1 LGSFAPNGFL
11 LASIPPHGN
20 TFLSACSQTSSST
33 RPRRRASPA
42 IPNAPVIELAEP
54 PHRVF
59 GKLLGLLISV
69 GVAFLAT
76 RMTGHDL
83 ASNDLWFK

>member
-1 LGSFAPNGFL
+1 LIFL
-11 LASIPPHGN
+11 RLTAI
-20 TFLSACSQTSSST
+20 L
-33 RPRRRASPA
+33 RASPA
-42 IPNAPVIELAEP
+42 IPNAPVIELAVP

-59 GKLLGLLISV
+59 SKLLGLLISV